1 MEEPADERACVHI
14 YPHLCFLFWR
24 NLCSDAFLAMGMS
37 GSAAGGLAAAGFSSS
52 VAAAAGAA
60 LFCGGVAEEPD
71 PASCIS
77 SSALLA
83 GKSSNTSTL
92 PSYTM
97 VRGAFGL
104 ETKYAYSPSSNPTY
118 EALISAVGN
127 IKGQAIYS
135 IYREVASRS

>member
-1 MEEPADERACVHI
+1 VFPFLAQVEVGTSPERAKEGSELRDCCVGVH
-14 YPHLCFLFWR
+14 P
-24 NLCSDAFLAMGMS
+24 S
-37 GSAAGGLAAAGFSSS
+37 GPISTNS
-52 VAAAAGAA
+52 
-60 LFCGGVAEEPD
+60 GVAEEPD

-127 IKGQAIYS
+127 IKGEAIYS